1 MTKKKVFPE
10 QLHENIDLKN
20 KRLWLFKTYIC
31 AESQEKENKNICWT
45 LPKLT
50 TDILWRSF
58 LVFLLPF
65 FEMSFVFY
73 PKRVEEQPLSKKT
86 KTVGLGSLPWR

>member
-58 LVFLLPF
+58 HSHFMGHWCRSSF
-65 FEMSFVFY
+65 FITFF
-73 PKRVEEQPLSKKT
+73 
-86 KTVGLGSLPWR
+86 